1 MKCNFCRKD
10 LWQCVQ
16 PIPFLFPSPFSISI
30 VEKPSGQL
38 PGQSV
43 VGREGIVGMCT
54 NEVRNI
60 FTSGLRS
67 KLRSSMAHS
76 GKIRGMESGEWCL
89 TFVSNSGKFC
99 ESCHL

>member
-10 LWQCVQ
+10 LWHCVQ

-60 FTSGLRS
+60 FWISSAFSANIQSIFHAIALTS
-67 KLRSSMAHS
+67 SS
-76 GKIRGMESGEWCL
+76 
-89 TFVSNSGKFC
+89 
-99 ESCHL
+99 